1 MNVCVADVMTRYAVA
16 VGRGASFQDMAAQ
29 LSRFRVSAF
38 PVVDDDGTV
47 IGVVSETDMLTRH
60 VLDLARETL
69 AGEHAGEEPREPDD
83 RTAGDLMT
91 QPAVTITPDESL
103 ENAARLMYNCRV
115 RRLPV
120 VDADGRLAGII
131 SRADVLAVF
140 DRTNEEIGEDIGQVI
155 SREFRYDPCQFT
167 VTVRSGVVTLEGSP
181 ETATLGRDVMR
192 KIRHVPGVVAVRDRL
207 SYPPDQAARLPYDR
221 DLRSRSCGFRRCR
234 RLGRRRSGR
243 VTARQDDRQRPY
255 RLGHAQD
262 PFGQPG
268 LPAPGD
274 YFRGEPGQEEY
285 KHRGGDGA
293 HRRPQRPR
301 HAGAL
306 PPCRGQSGW
315 KCAEAGRRPDCVQ
328 QRATIGRLWEG
339 RDQHAD
345 PSRDLGPRRARPVA
359 GQAAEVR

>member
-60 VLDLARETL
+60 VLDLAGEEL
-69 AGEHAGEEPREPDD
+69 AGEHAGEEPQEPDD
-83 RTAGDLMT
+83 LTAGDLMT

-103 ENAARLMYNCRV
+103 ENAARLMYNSRV

-167 VTVRSGVVTLEGSP
+167 VTVRSGVVTLQGSP
-181 ETATLGRDVMR
+181 ETAALGRDIVH
-192 KIRHVPGVVAVRDRL
+192 KVRHVPGVVAVRDRL
-207 SYPPDQAARLPYDR
+207 SYPLDQAAFLPCDP

-255 RLGHAQD
+255 SLGRAKD

-274 YFRGEPGQEEY
+274 TSAANQARRSTSIAAAMAHTAGLSAHSTPGP
-285 KHRGGDGA
+285 R
-293 HRRPQRPR
+293 R
-301 HAGAL
+301 HAVAGQAGSAPKPADAQIACSSE
-306 PPCRGQSGW
+306 PPS
-315 KCAEAGRRPDCVQ
+315 AGCEKA
-328 QRATIGRLWEG
+328 ATSMPTPQGTLV
-339 RDQHAD
+339 
-345 PSRDLGPRRARPVA
+345 RRARPVT
-359 GQAAEVR
+359 GQATEVR